1 MVHLVLSYDGYGAL
15 PKTMYAVVCGGK
27 SLFFMKEGLS
37 VRSLYAGYAWWRG
50 GGEDE
55 GSVSV

>member
-1 MVHLVLSYDGYGAL
+1 MVHLVLSYGAA
-15 PKTMYAVVCGGK
+15 KDYAAGN
-27 SLFFMKEGLS
+27 FFYERGS
-37 VRSLYAGYAWWRG
+37 VRRLYVGYAWWRG